1 MLAQVVFRRE
11 QERTP
16 AVPLTYRECV
26 YLVPEGTTESDA
38 EALLLN
44 QLAQVRAS
52 LDRLPAGRLVNLAVF
67 DPASHDKPGGLPI
80 ATLTWKDWRNH
91 PAVAFPGRPPR
102 VSQSQP
108 APPTPGMAPIPGPG
122 APIPGP
128 VAPSVTW
135 EPTLA
140 SVGGAPPGMPAAW
153 PPVGRAP
160 ITPEF
165 PASTPAPGPSVRRGS
180 SPRVREAG
188 ARVRGE
194 ELIADLFEAMHD
206 LRFLPDAIE
215 GGEFCLTLS
224 MQEIPSQVGIVHLY
238 DIDRREFVVTSARGA
253 NAPSLLLRRHPET
266 DPMLASAMR
275 GRRAVVIADAEQS
288 DAATIDRYVA
298 VGGARS
304 VIVAPAMQ
312 AGRFLGAIELLNP
325 LDGQPFTDSDGNA
338 VLYIAEQFAEFVA
351 ARGIVTDPDRIAA
364 RRSR

>member
-1 MLAQVVFRRE
+1 M
-11 QERTP
+11 
-16 AVPLTYRECV
+16 
-26 YLVPEGTTESDA
+26 
-38 EALLLN
+38 
-44 QLAQVRAS
+44 
-52 LDRLPAGRLVNLAVF
+52 
-67 DPASHDKPGGLPI
+67 
-80 ATLTWKDWRNH
+80 
-91 PAVAFPGRPPR
+91 
-102 VSQSQP
+102 
-108 APPTPGMAPIPGPG
+108 
-122 APIPGP
+122 P
-128 VAPSVTW
+128 V
-135 EPTLA
+135 
-140 SVGGAPPGMPAAW
+140 AW

-165 PASTPAPGPSVRRGS
+165 PASTPAPGPTARRGS
-180 SPRVREAG
+180 SPRVREVG